1 MCECHNKKPYHR
13 FTLFTQDADEVLYK
27 ENNIIHVF

>member
-27 ENNIIHVF
+27 IEEFDF